1 MGVPL
6 LDLTNQYFELKEESD
21 ALWLDVMSH
30 AAYIGG
36 PRVAQLEKDIADYVG
51 VKHCVAVANGTDA
64 LFLLMEAYGIGRGDE
79 IITTPW
85 TFFATIEAI
94 HHLGAT
100 PVMVDIEPGTYNID
114 PAAVEAAVTDKTKMI
129 LPVHIYG
136 QTVDMDAI
144 KEIARKHDLL
154 IVEDACQAMGATYKG
169 VKAGALGDAAA
180 FSFFPTK
187 NLGCGGDGGC
197 ITTNDDAVA
206 ERCRLIAGHGM
217 PQKYMHTE
225 FGVNS
230 RLDALQAGLLSLRL
244 TKLDEWNAQR
254 RAAADYYMEQLAGVG
269 DIEFPRTEEG
279 CVPIYHLFIL
289 KSVHAPKVMEMLHD
303 KGIGA
308 ALYYPLSLHEQE
320 CFKKLDGWV
329 KPSLPVAE
337 DSANKTYAI
346 PCYPGIT
353 RAQQDEVITAVREIY
368 AEIA

>member
-6 LDLTNQYFELKEESD
+6 LDLTNQYFELQEESD
-21 ALWLDVMSH
+21 ALWKDIMSH

-36 PRVAQLEKDIADYVG
+36 PRVSQLEKDIAEYVG
-51 VKHCVAVANGTDA
+51 VKHCVACANGTDA
-64 LFLLMEAYGIGRGDE
+64 LFLIMEALGLKKGDE
-79 IITTPW
+79 VITTPW

-114 PAAVEAAVTDKTKMI
+114 PEKVRAAVTDKTVGI

-136 QTVDMDAI
+136 QCVDMDAI
-144 KEIARKHDLL
+144 QAIADEHNLFV
-154 IVEDACQAMGATYKG
+154 VEDACQAMGATYKG
-169 VKAGALGDAAA
+169 KKAGSLGVAAA

-197 ITTNDDAVA
+197 ITTNDDALA

-217 PQKYMHTE
+217 PKKYVHTT

-244 TKLDEWNAQR
+244 TKLDEWNDQR
-254 RAAADYYMEQLAGVG
+254 RAAAEYYNEQLQGVG
-269 DIEFPRTEEG
+269 DIEFPVEREFAKH
-279 CVPIYHLFIL
+279 IYHLYIL
-289 KSVHAPKVMEMLHD
+289 KSKIAPQVMEQLHER
-303 KGIGA
+303 GIGS
-308 ALYYPLSLHEQE
+308 ALYYPFSLHQQE
-320 CFKKLDGWV
+320 CFKEMPGYV
-329 KPSLPVAE
+329 EPSLPVAE
-337 DSANKTYAI
+337 DSANETFAI

-353 RAQQDEVITAVREIY
+353 REQQDEVIAALKEIC
-368 AEIA
+368 A

>member
-21 ALWLDVMSH
+21 ALWTDVMSH

-36 PRVAQLEKDIADYVG
+36 PRVSQLERDLEEYVG
-51 VKHCVAVANGTDA
+51 VKHCIACANGTDA
-64 LFLLMEAYGIGRGDE
+64 LFLILEAMGISHGDE
-79 IITTPW
+79 VITTPW
-85 TFFATIEAI
+85 TFFATLEAI
-94 HHLGAT
+94 QHMGAR

-114 PAAVEAAVTDKTKMI
+114 PEKVRAAITERTKAI

-136 QTVDMDAI
+136 QCVDMDAI
-144 KEIARKHDLL
+144 NALAKEHGLFV
-154 IVEDACQAMGATYKG
+154 VEDACQAMGATYKG
-169 VKAGALGDAAA
+169 KKAGSLADAAA

-197 ITTNDDAVA
+197 ITTDSQEIAD
-206 ERCRLIAGHGM
+206 RCRLIAAHGSAK
-217 PQKYMHTE
+217 KYIHSD

-244 TKLDEWNAQR
+244 TKLDEWNDQR
-254 RAAADYYMEQLAGVG
+254 RAAAHYYSEQLAGVG
-269 DIEFPRTEEG
+269 DIEFPREASYAEP
-279 CVPIYHLFIL
+279 VYHLYIL
-289 KSVHAPKVMEMLHD
+289 KSQSAPEAMKALQAR
-303 KGIGA
+303 GIGS

-320 CFKKLDGWV
+320 CFEKLEGWV

-337 DSANKTYAI
+337 DAANKTFAI

-353 RAQQDEVITAVREIY
+353 KEQQDEVVAALKEIY
-368 AEIA
+368 A